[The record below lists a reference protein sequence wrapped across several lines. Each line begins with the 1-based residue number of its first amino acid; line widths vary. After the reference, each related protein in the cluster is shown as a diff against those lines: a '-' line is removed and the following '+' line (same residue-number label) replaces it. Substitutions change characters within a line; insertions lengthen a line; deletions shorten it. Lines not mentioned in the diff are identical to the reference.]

1 MIDRPAI
8 PHGGH
13 GLGQLRGGTDRD
25 RYSRGVAL
33 GLPSVMP
40 GGQPAIGDLVRA
52 AEPTFSFEFFPPKD
66 EEQEAQ
72 LWRAIRQL
80 EPLQPSFVSITYGA
94 GGSTRDTTVAATE
107 RIATETTLL
116 PMAHLTAVNHSI
128 AELRNMV
135 GRLAE
140 AGVRNV
146 LAIRGDPPGN
156 PRGDWIPHPRG
167 LTYAAELVELVR
179 GAGDFSVGVAAFP
192 YKHPRSP
199 DVASDTR
206 NFIAK
211 CRAGADF
218 AITQMFFDVDDYLR
232 LRDRV
237 AAGGC
242 DTPIVAGVM
251 PVTSLGTIAKSAT
264 LSGAPFP
271 PALAAQFEPIAD
283 DPKAVRRLG
292 MAQMAAMCRRLLDE
306 GVPGIHF
313 ITLNRS
319 TATRELWRDLAPVR
333 A

>member
-1 MIDRPAI
+1 MIGRSASWRER
-8 PHGGH
+8 H
-13 GLGQLRGGTDRD
+13 GLRQLPGGTDRG

-40 GGQPAIGDLVRA
+40 GGQPAIGDLVRSV
-52 AEPTFSFEFFPPKD
+52 EPTFSFEFFPPKD
-66 EEQEAQ
+66 EEQETQ

-80 EPLQPSFVSITYGA
+80 EPLRPSFVSITYGA

-107 RIATETTLL
+107 RIASETTLL

-179 GAGDFSVGVAAFP
+179 DAGDFSVGVAAFP
-192 YKHPRSP
+192 YKHPRSR

-237 AAGGC
+237 AAAGC

-251 PVTSLGTIAKSAT
+251 PVTSLGTIAKCET

-271 PALAAQFEPIAD
+271 PALAAQFEPIAN
-283 DPKAVRRLG
+283 DPKAVRQLG

-333 A
+333 T